1 MLDCERKTM
10 KKWIS
15 FLVLGMFVSFISIIV
30 ITASQLTKAL
40 QSDIFDIEET
50 EEELF

>member
-1 MLDCERKTM
+1 MLDYERQTM
-10 KKWIS
+10 KKWIGLS
-15 FLVLGMFVSFISIIV
+15 VLGVFVSFISIIV
-30 ITASQLTKAL
+30 ITASQLTKTL

>member
-1 MLDCERKTM
+1 M

-15 FLVLGMFVSFISIIV
+15 LSVLGIFISFVSIIV
-30 ITASQLTKAL
+30 ITVSQLTKTL

-50 EEELF
+50 EEGLF

>member
-1 MLDCERKTM
+1 MRK
-10 KKWIS
+10 WVGLS
-15 FLVLGMFVSFISIIV
+15 VLGIFVSFISIIV

-40 QSDIFDIEET
+40 ESDIFNIEET

>member
-1 MLDCERKTM
+1 MLDYDRQTM
-10 KKWIS
+10 KKWIGLS
-15 FLVLGMFVSFISIIV
+15 VLGVFVSFISIIV
-30 ITASQLTKAL
+30 ITASQLTKTL

>member
-1 MLDCERKTM
+1 M
-10 KKWIS
+10 KKWVGLS
-15 FLVLGMFVSFISIIV
+15 VLGIFVSFVSVIV

-40 QSDIFDIEET
+40 ESDIFNIEET